1 MTMISLSDKIAG
13 LRGFLVHAALFGA
26 VVTVGF
32 AGLLT
37 IDRQLTCAGL
47 MASATPVFTGTSC
60 SQGAWSGDDT
70 ILRELQA
77 TNL

>member
-13 LRGFLVHAALFGA
+13 SYAAGAADKIAGLRRFLVHAALFLA

-37 IDRQLTCAGL
+37 IDRQLASSTCDAE
-47 MASATPVFTGTSC
+47 C
-60 SQGAWSGDDT
+60 SQGAGSGDDMAA
-70 ILRELQA
+70 ILRE
-77 TNL
+77 